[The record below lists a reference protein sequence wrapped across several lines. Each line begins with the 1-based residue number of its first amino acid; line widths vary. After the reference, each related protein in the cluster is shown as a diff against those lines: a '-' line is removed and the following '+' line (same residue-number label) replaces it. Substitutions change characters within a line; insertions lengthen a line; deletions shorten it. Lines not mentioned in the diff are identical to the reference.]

1 MVINESLFAS
11 NVVNMCRRSGFYS
24 GNQCGFYSGN
34 QCGLYSGNQWE
45 FYSGNQCDVDFIP
58 ATSFHVSLV
67 LMASGKGVVKFNKL
81 HH

>member
-11 NVVNMCRRSGFYS
+11 NVVNMCKRSG
-24 GNQCGFYSGN
+24 
-34 QCGLYSGNQWE
+34 